1 MTRLTILVAG
11 LVFLSPASARADVFD
26 RYTNP
31 ILAKATEADGVKEIA
46 KLTPDLIDK
55 HSKLV
60 PNLPA
65 ALVVV
70 RTQTGMNGK
79 LLVQVARQRTSD
91 GSVPMMLVNRYV
103 SYKPSEERALQ
114 ASGQNVHLYQGFLL
128 NLEIGQVAPSEV
140 GGDVRF
146 VADKDHGYLEPVGKA
161 KMYLV
166 TKPIPGTEPKKT
178 DKPIVGDTFEARY
191 FNGTYRL
198 QDDGRRSAK
207 ITLKVDDDGEVTGDY
222 VSEQTGRKYEITG
235 KVSATPKHHLQF
247 TVKFPQAQQSFQ
259 GWMFTKDGRAI
270 CGTTK
275 LQEHEFGFFALRLDE
290 E

>member
-1 MTRLTILVAG
+1 MV
-11 LVFLSPASARADVFD
+11 
-26 RYTNP
+26 
-31 ILAKATEADGVKEIA
+31 VK
-46 KLTPDLIDK
+46 
-55 HSKLV
+55 
-60 PNLPA
+60 
-65 ALVVV
+65 
-70 RTQTGMNGK
+70 TQTGMNSK
-79 LLVQVARQRTSD
+79 LLVQIARQRTGDS
-91 GSVPMMLVNRYV
+91 SVPMMLVNRYV

-128 NLEIGQVAPSEV
+128 NLEIGQVVPSEV

-161 KMYLV
+161 KMYLI
-166 TKPIPGTEPKKT
+166 TKPISGTEPKKT
-178 DKPIVGDTFEARY
+178 DKPIIGDTFEARY

-207 ITLKVDDDGEVTGDY
+207 ITLKVGDDGEVTGDY
-222 VSEQTGRKYEITG
+222 ISEQTGRKYEITG
-235 KVSATPKHHLQF
+235 RVSTTPKHHLQF

-270 CGTTK
+270 CGATK